1 MTAEHYMALADLQT
15 VWDDKMKPF
24 IQQQVGTIHAS
35 TTTCEDVISEI
46 IHVTTT

>member
-1 MTAEHYMALADLQT
+1 MTKAKYMALADLQT
-15 VWDDKMKPF
+15 VWNNKMKPF
-24 IQQQVGTIHAS
+24 IQQQAGTTHAS